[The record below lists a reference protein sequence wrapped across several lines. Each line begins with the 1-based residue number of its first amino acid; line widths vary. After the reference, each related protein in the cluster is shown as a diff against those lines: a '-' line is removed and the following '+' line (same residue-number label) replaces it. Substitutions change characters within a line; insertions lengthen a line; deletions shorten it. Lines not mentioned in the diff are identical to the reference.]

1 MNLIVEKNHNKEIKK
16 NQISL
21 TINNTQYYYV
31 FNSKENYDNV
41 KAYLTNPTGLIEEKK
56 KKAKSDLE
64 YIEKVIL
71 KSPGKY
77 KNIFHVEHEHHHS
90 TADLGDVNKNNI
102 RNKLKGKISKH
113 FTWGDFIKPSRQ
125 RKRYYL
131 ELDGKKVYKID
142 DKKTG
147 KKRNVKKSD
156 KNNNNEAAKYEI
168 VYSGSPKSDKQLRQI
183 KEIAQQLDKIQDFI
197 TSNSSSL
204 SLKNNIIKTASGYRG
219 EHYNAAVG
227 GKGHSHHLKTA
238 AVDFYTSADDK
249 QKLFLITRALMK
261 YNIIDKGY
269 TQYYPDSKENI
280 HVHYDYHT
288 RNNVMSHNTSNKQF
302 NDLIKEKKYKSYY
315 KNFLN
320 EI

>member
-1 MNLIVEKNHNKEIKK
+1 MNLIVERNNKEKIKE

-31 FNSKENYDNV
+31 FNSKKNYNDV
-41 KAYLTNPTGLIEEKK
+41 KEYLTNSTGLSDDKK
-56 KKAKSDLE
+56 KNAESSLK

-71 KSPGKY
+71 NNPDKY
-77 KNIFHVEHEHHHS
+77 KNIFHVEHEHYHS

-168 VYSGSPKSDKQLRQI
+168 VYSGS
-183 KEIAQQLDKIQDFI
+183 
-197 TSNSSSL
+197 
-204 SLKNNIIKTASGYRG
+204 
-219 EHYNAAVG
+219 
-227 GKGHSHHLKTA
+227 
-238 AVDFYTSADDK
+238 
-249 QKLFLITRALMK
+249 
-261 YNIIDKGY
+261 
-269 TQYYPDSKENI
+269 
-280 HVHYDYHT
+280 
-288 RNNVMSHNTSNKQF
+288 
-302 NDLIKEKKYKSYY
+302 
-315 KNFLN
+315 
-320 EI
+320 